1 MTVQVQAPGG
11 SGWLT
16 WGFKP
21 LDWCVNKNASYP
33 VYTQL
38 LALGHYAGV
47 KPRLFLA
54 LMKRFGD
61 ISAILG
67 ASVEDLQ
74 SIDDIT
80 DAMIA
85 KVRSA
90 ADRLSEADSYA
101 RTMTQRDI
109 ALIGSLDE
117 AYPQLLFELNDP
129 PLLLFVRG
137 KLPDGSAKRVALIGA
152 DEATAEGIEL
162 TSQVARRFADAE
174 VQVLSSLK
182 GGVAAAAHLACKTAG
197 GRSYAV
203 VEGGFDQ
210 LEGEGAMPLAIDIVQ
225 TGGVISEYAP
235 EVEVAKA
242 HKGEVNRLLVGL
254 SQAVV
259 VTEVYKDSGR
269 TLDILQFCRDIG
281 KLVFLVIDPFH
292 GALAD
297 EKGLHAA
304 LDAGAI
310 PLEGLDRVDDIV
322 KALV

>member
-1 MTVQVQAPGG
+1 M
-11 SGWLT
+11 
-16 WGFKP
+16 
-21 LDWCVNKNASYP
+21 NKNASYP

-61 ISAILG
+61 IPAILG

-80 DAMIA
+80 EAMIT

-90 ADRLSEADSYA
+90 VDRLSEADSYA
-101 RTMTQRDI
+101 RSMAQRDI
-109 ALIGSLDE
+109 ALIGSLE
-117 AYPQLLFELNDP
+117 ATYPQLLFELNDP

-137 KLPDGSAKRVALIGA
+137 KLPDSAAKRVALIGA
-152 DEATAEGIEL
+152 DDATAEGIEL
-162 TSQVARRFADAE
+162 TSQAARRFAEAG

-182 GGVAAAAHLACKTAG
+182 GGSAAAAHLACKTAG

-203 VEGGFDQ
+203 IEGGFDQ

-235 EVEVAKA
+235 EVEAVKA

-259 VTEVYKDSGR
+259 ITEVYKDSGR
-269 TLDILQFCRDIG
+269 TLDVLQFCRDIG
-281 KLVFLVIDPFH
+281 KLVFILIDPVQ

-297 EKGLHAA
+297 EKGLHTA
-304 LDAGAI
+304 LEAGAI
-310 PLEGLDRVDDIV
+310 PLEGLDRVEDII
-322 KALV
+322 KSLV